1 MNKNFLGNIKKL
13 KDLID
18 IKINEIEENRNL
30 LIVDRGTI
38 DPMIRT
44 SIVAQILNEKKNLI
58 QLF

>member
-1 MNKNFLGNIKKL
+1 MNENLLSNIIKL

-44 SIVAQILNEKKNLI
+44 SIVALDMN
-58 QLF
+58 

>member
-1 MNKNFLGNIKKL
+1 MNKNFLSNIKKL

-44 SIVAQILNEKKNLI
+44 SIVAQILNEKKKT
-58 QLF
+58 

>member
-1 MNKNFLGNIKKL
+1 MNKNFLSNIKKL

-18 IKINEIEENRNL
+18 IKINVIEENRNL

-44 SIVAQILNEKKNLI
+44 SIVAQILNEKKKT
-58 QLF
+58 